1 MRKVRRQEEAKAR
14 AQERH
19 KMRYETL
26 AKYLYD
32 LSKLSFAG
40 SVVGVLTPL
49 ITNVKDTNT
58 GCVFL
63 SGLVITISLAWIG
76 DKILKG

>member
-49 ITNVKDTNT
+49 ITNVKDVNAWYT
-58 GCVFL
+58 FL
-63 SGLVITISLAWIG
+63 IGMAMTASLAWLG